1 MESQLSAV
9 LSAVGCP
16 CDWTLGNSVIAGF
29 RLLESH
35 SESQNKMHHHQS
47 RQGLADNAD
56 DRTAEP

>member
-1 MESQLSAV
+1 MW
-9 LSAVGCP
+9 GGGH
-16 CDWTLGNSVIAGF
+16 DWTLGNSVIAGF